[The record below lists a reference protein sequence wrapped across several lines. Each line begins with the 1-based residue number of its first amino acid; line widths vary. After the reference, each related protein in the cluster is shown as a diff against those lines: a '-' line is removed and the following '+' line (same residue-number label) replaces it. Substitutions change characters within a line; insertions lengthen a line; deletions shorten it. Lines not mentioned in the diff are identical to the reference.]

1 MTDRSDQSVSPVAI
15 PVRSLV
21 PMAHVRSV
29 PVSIEFYARLGFGVE
44 DTFTPAGEGAPS
56 WAYLTSDR
64 AQLMVTRADEPVV
77 PGQQAV
83 LFYSYCDDVPAMRE
97 QLIADGV
104 EAGPIQYPFYAPSGE
119 FRIQDPD
126 GFVIMVTHT

>member
-1 MTDRSDQSVSPVAI
+1 
-15 PVRSLV
+15 
-21 PMAHVRSV
+21 MAHVKSV
-29 PVSIEFYARLGFGVE
+29 PVSIAFYAHLGFGVE
-44 DTFTPAGEGAPS
+44 DTFTPTGEGEPS

-64 AQLMVTRADEPVV
+64 AQLMVTRANEPVV

-97 QLIADGV
+97 QLRAEGI
-104 EAGPIQYPFYAPSGE
+104 EAGPIQYPFYAPRGE